1 MAAIPDSPPL
11 SEVRWHPCF
20 RVVPSRFPTIHLFER
35 VAQPSDWDALYWLE
49 SLTNPRLREEVGEI
63 DLVAVEDRVFG
74 PGATVIMAPF
84 THLNPSG
91 SRFADSSFGVYY
103 AAAVLTTSIAETRF
117 HREKFL
123 RATRQPPME
132 LDMRTYLADVA
143 ATFHDIRGLR
153 AKLSAIYDPDSYVSS
168 QELGRA
174 LKRDGSNGV
183 AYESVRHPGG
193 ECLALFRPRLIQN
206 LRQGMHL
213 RYVWDGARISRVYEL
228 RLVDPS
234 GP

>member
-1 MAAIPDSPPL
+1 V
-11 SEVRWHPCF
+11 SEVRWHPCY
-20 RVVPSRFPTIHLFER
+20 RIIPSRFPTIHLFER
-35 VAQPSDWDALYWLE
+35 VADPADWDSLYWLE
-49 SLTNPRLREEVGEI
+49 SLTNPRLREEVGQI
-63 DLVAVEDRVFG
+63 DLVPPEDRVFG

-91 SRFADSSFGVYY
+91 SRFADSTFGVFY
-103 AAAVLTTSIAETRF
+103 AAGSLTTSIAETRF

-123 RATRQPPME
+123 RATRQDPIE

-143 ATFHDIRGLR
+143 ARFHDIRGLR
-153 AKLSAIYDPDSYVSS
+153 AKMPAIYDPDSYVSS
-168 QELGRA
+168 QELGRE

-183 AYESVRHPGG
+183 AYDSVRHPGG
-193 ECLALFRPRLIQN
+193 ECLAVFRPRLIQN

-228 RLVDPS
+228 RLIETPPP
-234 GP
+234 G